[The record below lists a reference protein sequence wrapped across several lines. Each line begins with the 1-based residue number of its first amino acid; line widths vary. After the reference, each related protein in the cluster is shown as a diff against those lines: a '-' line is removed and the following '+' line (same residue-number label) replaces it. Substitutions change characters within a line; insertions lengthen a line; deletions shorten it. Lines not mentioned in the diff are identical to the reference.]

1 MNRVDIVF
9 LSWCLSNDNQKYFY
23 YYQLQSYSNMK
34 KIIKFASSILDY
46 KTFWFHVVK
55 TSRFF
60 KKVSIAMILIS
71 CFNDQIISI
80 ET

>member
-1 MNRVDIVF
+1 MTTRSIFN
-9 LSWCLSNDNQKYFY
+9 FY

-60 KKVSIAMILIS
+60 KKVSMAMILIS

>member
-1 MNRVDIVF
+1 MTTRSIFN
-9 LSWCLSNDNQKYFY
+9 FY

-34 KIIKFASSILDY
+34 KIIKFASSVYY

-55 TSRFF
+55 TSRFL
-60 KKVSIAMILIS
+60 KKVSIVMILIS

>member
-34 KIIKFASSILDY
+34 KIIKFASSIDY